1 MTNDPSPTALPAGPG
16 ALGPRTAG
24 PDAARAD
31 AARQGAGRPRPAGP
45 RHDASADA
53 AIEAMTGLGGPAPSS
68 ASGVPTGFRAGHT
81 LTVRVELMRQLRRR
95 RTQFSLGFMV
105 ALPVILLIAFSF
117 GSSSGSGGTTSS
129 FVDLAKAGAA
139 NFAIVSLFFSASF
152 LLIVVISL
160 FFGDTIASEASWS
173 SLRYLLAMPVPRLRL
188 LRQKLLVAGLLAIAS
203 LIILP
208 TTAYVV
214 GLVAYGT
221 GPLSTPI
228 GDDFSTGTGL
238 LRIALVVCYLT
249 VQLSWVAGLAF
260 LLSVLTD
267 APLGAV
273 GGAVLLSIVSQIV
286 DQITALGGIRNWLPT
301 HYSLAWTGAL
311 AAPVRWEDMIR
322 GAFSGVAYAV
332 ILVGLAVLRFRRKDI
347 TS

>member
-1 MTNDPSPTALPAGPG
+1 MSSGSPATS
-16 ALGPRTAG
+16 
-24 PDAARAD
+24 
-31 AARQGAGRPRPAGP
+31 
-45 RHDASADA
+45 RHDHSADA
-53 AIEAMTGLGGPAPSS
+53 ALHAMAGLGAPVQ
-68 ASGVPTGFRAGHT
+68 ATAGGVPVGYRAGHT

-95 RTQFSLGFMV
+95 RTQLALGFMV
-105 ALPVILLIAFSF
+105 ALPLILMLAFSF
-117 GSSSGSGGTTSS
+117 GSNNSNTNNTS

-139 NFAIVSLFFSASF
+139 NFAMVSLFFSASF

-188 LRQKLLVAGLLAIAS
+188 LRQKLLVAGLLAVAA
-203 LIILP
+203 LVLLP

-214 GLVAYGT
+214 GLIAYGT

-228 GDDFSTGTGL
+228 GDQFGTGTGL
-238 LRIALVVCYLT
+238 ARLAVVVAYLAI
-249 VQLSWVAGLAF
+249 QLSWVAGLAF

-273 GGAVLLSIVSQIV
+273 GGAVLLSILSQIL
-286 DQITALGGIRNWLPT
+286 DQITALGGIRSWLPT
-301 HYSLAWTGAL
+301 HYGLAWTGAL
-311 AAPVRWEDMIR
+311 VEPIRWDDMVR
-322 GAFSGVAYAV
+322 GAFSGLAYATV
-332 ILVGLAVLRFRRKDI
+332 FVAIAVLRFRRKDI